1 MDEGYQANIQAPL
14 LPRLYAASSSPPKRS
29 PRYQP
34 RPVQPRR
41 ELDLDSLRNAKLQR
55 GCMSER
61 HLDAQ
66 GVLRLMRF
74 APTTLAPGAVFKV
87 LRQQGLDESDAFERR
102 GPQADSPERKG
113 RSPGRRKGRS
123 PRKRSPMGQSPNAS
137 PRNQSPDFTELLRM
151 EAELWQNSTF
161 KWLTECERH
170 GERFAAVSQDLEDW
184 ISRAEA
190 LMPADDMQDRDGQGL
205 LSPEL
210 VASAK
215 TVLALKMEAEK
226 QEKGKTLENLVS
238 RLYVVRDNGNS
249 GLTNTGGSTM
259 GEMNLKLQ
267 TCHGKEVTSPKTIVT
282 KAKDFR
288 AALVK
293 IYGDYSHAW
302 DQMDTN
308 ENGLLDIRE
317 FGTACFKLHLTGSV
331 KSIFKEMSHDG
342 TNLRLTDLDPSLRQ
356 EQERR
361 EQEKLKKL
369 QERSL
374 ARQSTTR
381 LPVLDRLAI
390 QTESSTQSLSPK
402 EDDKGAN
409 SKRRPSNR
417 VTLTTGEVHYAL
429 AHQSCHDGKP
439 TLNSSKDFLQALM
452 RKFPSLEEAWDQLDS
467 NSNGVIDFQEFVLA
481 CRKIQVRGNMHEM
494 FSALC
499 ADESTGLK
507 MHDLVCS
514 PKMKDEQERREQ
526 AHQEWKR
533 IHHEQI
539 QEHEREAQKLWRTN
553 TNKSLAS
560 QTPRGSTLS
569 TTQTI
574 PHLSDGI
581 AFGHAPSTV
590 LE

>member
-1 MDEGYQANIQAPL
+1 
-14 LPRLYAASSSPPKRS
+14 
-29 PRYQP
+29 
-34 RPVQPRR
+34 
-41 ELDLDSLRNAKLQR
+41 
-55 GCMSER
+55 
-61 HLDAQ
+61 
-66 GVLRLMRF
+66 
-74 APTTLAPGAVFKV
+74 
-87 LRQQGLDESDAFERR
+87 
-102 GPQADSPERKG
+102 
-113 RSPGRRKGRS
+113 
-123 PRKRSPMGQSPNAS
+123 
-137 PRNQSPDFTELLRM
+137 M
-151 EAELWQNSTF
+151 EAELWQKSTF

-190 LMPADDMQDRDGQGL
+190 LMPADDMKDRDGPGL
-205 LSPEL
+205 LSPGL

-226 QEKGKTLENLVS
+226 QEKAKTLENSVS
-238 RLYVVRDNGNS
+238 RLYVVRDNGKS
-249 GLTNTGGSTM
+249 GFTNTGGSTM
-259 GEMNLKLQ
+259 GELNLKLQ
-267 TCHGKEVTSPKTIVT
+267 TCHGRELTSPKMLVT

-308 ENGLLDIRE
+308 ENGLLDLRE

-331 KSIFKEMSHDG
+331 KAIFEEMSRDG
-342 TNLRLTDLDPSLRQ
+342 KNLKLTDLDPSLQ
-356 EQERR
+356 HEQERR

-374 ARQSTTR
+374 HRKSKVS

-390 QTESSTQSLSPK
+390 LTESSAQSLSPK
-402 EDDKGAN
+402 EDDKGAK
-409 SKRRPSNR
+409 SRRSSNK

-439 TLNSSKDFLQALM
+439 ALNTSKDFLQALM
-452 RKFPSLEEAWDQLDS
+452 RKFPSLEDAWDQLDS

-494 FSALC
+494 FSELC
-499 ADESTGLK
+499 ADESIGLK

-553 TNKSLAS
+553 AHPSAVS
-560 QTPRGSTLS
+560 HTPRGSKLLAP
-569 TTQTI
+569 QTV
-574 PHLSDGI
+574 L
-581 AFGHAPSTV
+581 APSKTLHV
-590 LE
+590 ISNETQAISETLDGDQSSIVR